1 MAKKRCVSKSKKINQ
16 NLDDL
21 TNTSCNIP
29 ELTAEELINY
39 GFTYEEATA
48 WISKKQIQ
56 KLFEKNERIENEL
69 LNSRTSD
76 HTT

>member
-1 MAKKRCVSKSKKINQ
+1 MAKKRCVSKSKKKINE

-21 TNTSCNIP
+21 SDTSCNIP
-29 ELTAEELINY
+29 ELSVEELINY

-56 KLFEKNERIENEL
+56 KLFEKNERIE
-69 LNSRTSD
+69 R
-76 HTT
+76 